1 MKEKNPIVFGLTIL
15 VLSFLAIWIL
25 FSFVIAILRRGPSL
39 ASQRAE
45 HRKIV
50 LARVLDAGGWQVLH
64 RDCEL
69 LVTNYHGNSFQWQ
82 PPWTNAIEYVYSNG
96 VQIAE
101 YHTNIDHGP
110 LPPAVAYL
118 KPQDIEFDV
127 PKRGPTVVRI
137 KLFGMGRTGTWDI
150 SYYALLVVFGST
162 NKDYV
167 PSVNWPA
174 NRRINKVADSIFEV
188 CQ

>member
-1 MKEKNPIVFGLTIL
+1 MKKKNPIVFGLAIL
-15 VLSFLAIWIL
+15 VLSFFAIWIL
-25 FSFVIAILRRGPSL
+25 FLVVVSIQRHGPSL
-39 ASQRAE
+39 ASQRTE

-50 LARVLDAGGWQVLH
+50 LARGLDAGGWEVLH
-64 RDCEL
+64 RDCEF
-69 LVTNYHGNSFQWQ
+69 LVTNNHGNNFNWH
-82 PPWTNAIEYVYSNG
+82 PPWTNAIAGVFSNG
-96 VQIAE
+96 VQIGQ
-101 YHTNIDHGP
+101 YHTNIDCGP
-110 LPPAVAYL
+110 LPPAVANL

-127 PKRGPTVVRI
+127 PKSEPTVVCI

-167 PSVNWPA
+167 PSVNWPPG
-174 NRRINKVADSIFEV
+174 RQINKVADSIFEV